1 MKSGACIALVCL
13 LLTGCSGQKTLRPSM
28 AGDLRSLLPGQS
40 FSLTVAPGADRLL
53 QGAVSNDGSGIIE
66 RGNAAAQNIQ
76 VSVNSSNNS
85 GVGAGVGLGVAIGTA
100 LAANLSQ
107 GEFKRSQQDEAR
119 QRVAPLRTALDA
131 QPLDDVFA
139 EGFTRAFAQAKRPVS
154 SAGAF
159 ELRIEPQAVLSQDA
173 RSLKLVS
180 EVQLMHGRQAIYQG
194 RIEVQ
199 GTALECSTHCLDQWA
214 ASDARAYRE
223 ALDSAIVETVRVLLL
238 DWDTEHFAGQ
248 LGVEK
253 TLRYQVGDDRY
264 VERGRLWSGAPASAP
279 VFLSLRGWIKSIP
292 VPLQP

>member
-1 MKSGACIALVCL
+1 MALACL
-13 LLTGCSGQKTLRPSM
+13 LLTGCSGQKALRPSM

-66 RGNAAAQNIQ
+66 RGNAAAQNVQ
-76 VSVNSSNNS
+76 VSVNSSNNA

-100 LAANLSQ
+100 LAASLSQ
-107 GEFKRSQQDEAR
+107 GELRQAQQDEAR
-119 QRVAPLRTALDA
+119 KRVAPLRAALDG
-131 QPLDDVFA
+131 QPLEGVFA
-139 EGFTRAFAQAKRPVS
+139 EGFTQAFAQASRPIS

-159 ELRIEPQAVLSQDA
+159 ELRVEPQAVLSQDS

-180 EVQLMHGRQAIYQG
+180 EVQLMQGRQAIYQG

-199 GTALECSTHCLDQWA
+199 GRALECSACLDQWA
-214 ASDARAYRE
+214 ARDAEAYRQ
-223 ALDSAIVETVRVLLL
+223 ALRAAIGETVRVLLL

-248 LGVEK
+248 LGPER
-253 TLRYQVGDDRY
+253 TLRYQVGEDRY
-264 VERGRLWSGAPASAP
+264 VERGRLWSGASSSAP
-279 VFLSLRGWIKSIP
+279 VFLSLRGWVKSIP